1 MVKRE
6 VTVRIATI
14 QKESE
19 AKVNVWLQNMSQR
32 ESERIKT
39 ENEEL
44 IMT

>member
-6 VTVRIATI
+6 VTARIATI

-19 AKVNVWLQNMSQR
+19 AQENVWLQDMSQR
-32 ESERIKT
+32 ESERMKT